1 MADLGIWLIPIVGI
15 MVWGA
20 SRMLVRAVFVLVGLM
35 FLAMSAFGKS
45 IDFRHGRSG
54 PIMPNWIGR
63 IIFAVGGTGM
73 LVAAY
78 FATKASQ

>member
-1 MADLGIWLIPIVGI
+1 M
-15 MVWGA
+15 
-20 SRMLVRAVFVLVGLM
+20 SVRVVFILVGLM

-45 IDFRHGRSG
+45 LDFRHGRAG

-63 IIFAVGGTGM
+63 LLFGAFGVGM

-78 FATKASQ
+78 FAT